1 MSSDEDFYGGY
12 SDEEEEDDMMF
23 AEEEPTES
31 LSNDGPS
38 PTIIASNLEYR
49 IIEAED
55 IKTEQKLIINEIADL
70 FGLTVDIAAA
80 LLRNYGW
87 SKEVLIEKYY
97 VFFNNDFQ
105 VNKNFCD
112 EIALIPSKKLRNKI
126 AGYVTHLI
134 KRMKKGSVSGISLKL
149 QEDINKNSVNR
160 TPDDEFEKKI
170 RSLKLNSEIRLLI
183 NYLKKSSVLG
193 EEAVSLQLKN

>member
-1 MSSDEDFYGGY
+1 
-12 SDEEEEDDMMF
+12 
-23 AEEEPTES
+23 
-31 LSNDGPS
+31 
-38 PTIIASNLEYR
+38 
-49 IIEAED
+49 
-55 IKTEQKLIINEIADL
+55 
-70 FGLTVDIAAA
+70 
-80 LLRNYGW
+80 
-87 SKEVLIEKYY
+87 
-97 VFFNNDFQ
+97 